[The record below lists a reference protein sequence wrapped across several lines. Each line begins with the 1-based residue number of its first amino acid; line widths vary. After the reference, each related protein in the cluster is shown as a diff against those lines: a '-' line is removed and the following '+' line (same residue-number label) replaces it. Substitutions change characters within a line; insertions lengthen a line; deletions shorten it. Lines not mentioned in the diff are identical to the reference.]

1 MFSFNSEFKNNMKE
15 TRELRLKR
23 LRARRDELYDQR
35 KKVRDNPGR
44 NVEHKLAMMDQEI
57 KAVEDKVTELKEAA

>member
-1 MFSFNSEFKNNMKE
+1 MKE

-23 LRARRDELYDQR
+23 LRARRDDLYGQR
-35 KKVRDNPGR
+35 KMIRDNAGR

-57 KAVEDKVTELKEAA
+57 EAVEDKITELKES